1 MTTIPPPELVLDAR
15 AELGEGPVWD
25 ATTQRLLW
33 VNILAGEVHSFDPA
47 SRTDEC
53 IRVGSTVSAV
63 APRVRGGVIVAR
75 GLGFATIDPADR
87 HLHPIADVSI
97 DSTLRMNDGKCDPW
111 GRMWA
116 GTMAFDEAPGR
127 GALYCLEPN
136 GTPRQ
141 VVADVT
147 VSNGLG
153 WSPDGTQM
161 YYIDSPRRTIDVF
174 DFDGRTGLI
183 GNRRVLVSIPPGMG
197 IPDGLAVDE
206 EGFLWVALYGGASI
220 CRYGPDGQLAETVPF
235 PTRVV
240 TSCGFGGEA
249 LDQLYVTTATYGLSD
264 VELRSSVGSGGV
276 FRVRPGV
283 IGLPIAA
290 FAG

>member
-1 MTTIPPPELVLDAR
+1 MTSIPPPELVLDAH
-15 AELGEGPVWD
+15 AELGEGPVWN
-25 ATTQRLLW
+25 TTTKRLLW

-63 APRVRGGVIVAR
+63 APRARGGLILAR
-75 GLGFATIDPADR
+75 GLGFATLDLTNRLD
-87 HLHPIADVSI
+87 LIADVSI
-97 DSTLRMNDGKCDPW
+97 DSTLRMNDGKCDPS
-111 GRMWA
+111 GRLWA

-127 GALYCLEPN
+127 GALYCLEAG

-161 YYIDSPRRTIDVF
+161 YYIDSPRKTVDVF
-174 DFDGRTGLI
+174 DFDGRSGLI
-183 GNRRVLVSIPPGMG
+183 GNRRVLVSIPPGTG

-206 EGFLWVALYGGASI
+206 DGFLWVALFGGASI
-220 CRYGPDGQLAETVPF
+220 CRYGPNGRLAETVRF
-235 PTRVV
+235 PTRGV
-240 TSCGFGGEA
+240 TSCGFGGAA
-249 LDQLYVTTATYGLSD
+249 LEELYVTTATYGLSE
-264 VELRSSVGSGGV
+264 VELRSSVGSGGL
-276 FRVRPGV
+276 FRVLPGV
-283 IGLPIAA
+283 RGLPIAA